1 MHRPDEWVPPSPQ
14 SQSLLGFVR
23 RQEVLIRLRADE
35 LNRLEAPMLNELV
48 KASISASIDALD
60 SELSRMKEAIEG
72 LFTGGVLQKQRDLLT
87 SIPGVGILTAARILG
102 EMPNIAAFRNSKA
115 VAAFA
120 GLSPKHYESGS
131 IRWASRLSKSGNAN
145 LRRALYFP
153 AVTAIRYNPIFQAFA
168 DRMKA
173 AGKSN
178 MTIIAAV
185 MRKLLVLGYALLEI
199 WNAFRFFVS
208 FCLTVNTASGSLGRQ
223 TRFPRNLR
231 IRESV
236 PGLLYDR
243 DALPNPRCL

>member
-1 MHRPDEWVPPSPQ
+1 
-14 SQSLLGFVR
+14 
-23 RQEVLIRLRADE
+23 
-35 LNRLEAPMLNELV
+35 MLNELV
-48 KASISASIDALD
+48 KASLSASIDALD

-131 IRWASRLSKSGNAN
+131 IRWPSRLSKSGNAN

-185 MRKLLVLGYALLEI
+185 MRKLLVLGYALLKSGTP
-199 WNAFRFFVS
+199 FDSSYRF
-208 FCLTVNTASGSLGRQ
+208 A
-223 TRFPRNLR
+223 
-231 IRESV
+231 
-236 PGLLYDR
+236 
-243 DALPNPRCL
+243 